1 MSGPKTAS
9 YAVDSDAIQRQERER
24 ESEQAQNRRQESES
38 VQEKSRKRKEEE
50 RLRKEEERRQ
60 RQAQQHHSL
69 ALGELKW
76 RARDVHKRLFELQN
90 KILRW
95 QAVSPGRLELNM
107 QLTSPP
113 SGDNQEQQLRY
124 IADNTALIQSVE
136 QQMAQKR
143 PSLDAEQATRALVAA
158 MGQSSSTARRTAQET
173 LASCAPSSQQVKAPP
188 KIVKDPLAELRN
200 HITEVVRHFLQQE
213 KTPLSAELERLLA
226 ALFEATD
233 ERLASGLAFEVE
245 AKLGDMKQQLVE
257 EKAEA
262 QRLLDGLPQ
271 SKHAAVAEIRRRLG
285 EVCLGNERMAQELR
299 DSVLETVQLVKS
311 EERVIR
317 VAVSGIVH
325 DALED
330 LGYEVEPVESTL
342 FVKGG
347 VVHFRKSGWDDG
359 YFVRMRVDGDTEKMN
374 FNMVR
379 VTQNADVQDDLSKDI
394 TMENAWCADFQ
405 RVNDTFKSRGVSTKV
420 ERHLAAGELPVQKVV
435 NKSLNSEH
443 WQKRAEQKNQSTQ
456 PAAQQ
461 KHLYRK

>member
-9 YAVDSDAIQRQERER
+9 YTVDSDAIQRQERER
-24 ESEQAQNRRQESES
+24 ESEQAQHRRQESEVS
-38 VQEKSRKRKEEE
+38 REESRKRKEEE
-50 RLRKEEERRQ
+50 RLRKEEERRH

-69 ALGELKW
+69 ELGELKW
-76 RARDVHKRLFELQN
+76 RARDVHKRLEELQN
-90 KILRW
+90 EILRW
-95 QAVSPGRLELNM
+95 QALSPGRLELDM

-113 SGDNQEQQLRY
+113 SGDNQEQLLRY
-124 IADNTALIQSVE
+124 IADNTVLIQSVE

-143 PSLDAEQATRALVAA
+143 PSLDTEQATRALVAA
-158 MGQSSSTARRTAQET
+158 MGQNSSTARRTAQEA
-173 LASCAPSSQQVKAPP
+173 LASCVPSSQQVEAPP
-188 KIVKDPLAELRN
+188 KMVKDPLAELRN
-200 HITEVVRHFLQQE
+200 HITKVVRHFLQQE
-213 KTPLSAELERLLA
+213 KTPLSSELERLLA

-245 AKLGDMKQQLVE
+245 AGLDDMRQQLIM
-257 EKAEA
+257 EKAEV
-262 QRLLDGLPQ
+262 QRLLDSFPQ
-271 SKHAAVAEIRRRLG
+271 SKHAAVAEIRRRLR
-285 EVCLGNERMAQELR
+285 EVCLGNERMTQELR
-299 DSVLETVQLVKS
+299 DSVLETVQLVES
-311 EERVIR
+311 EEREIR
-317 VAVSGIVH
+317 AAVSGIVH

-347 VVHFRKSGWDDG
+347 VVHFRKAGWDDG

-379 VTQNADVQDDLSKDI
+379 VTQNADAQDDLSKDI

-435 NKSLNSEH
+435 DKSLNSEH
-443 WQKRAEQKNQSTQ
+443 WQKRAEEKRQSTRPTTQ
-456 PAAQQ
+456 H
-461 KHLYRK
+461 KHFHRE